1 MRLLNKALL
10 APAVSG
16 VALLLLGWLWLSYQ
30 VYKPLPGLD
39 AGAIFEVP
47 AGASATAVGSQLERQ
62 GIISSGRLFSLW
74 ARLERQA
81 ANIQAGEYEFSSTAS
96 MDEILTSL
104 VSGRVRLHPF
114 TIIEGWTWREV
125 RAALAA
131 SEFLRSTT
139 EFESAQG
146 MAAALSLPEQHIPAQ
161 HIEGQLFPDTYRVP
175 RGTTDLELLA
185 QAAAIMQAKLEQA
198 WEGRETG
205 LPLNNP
211 QELLTLASI
220 VERET
225 SLDSERPR
233 VAGVFVRR
241 LQKRMRLQTDPT
253 VIYGMGERFKG
264 NLTRRDLLTDTPYN
278 TYTRAGLPPT
288 PIAMPGEASL
298 LAAARPA
305 EGEALYFVA
314 SAELDGSHVFSV
326 TLEQHNAAVAEYVAA
341 LRAKRAQGN

>member
-1 MRLLNKALL
+1 MRLLNKALWAL
-10 APAVSG
+10 AVSG
-16 VALLLLGWLWLSYQ
+16 VALLLFGWLWLSYQ
-30 VYKPLPGLD
+30 VHKPLPGLD
-39 AGAIFEVP
+39 AGAVFEVP

-114 TIIEGWTWREV
+114 TIVEGWTWREV

-146 MAAALSLPEQHIPAQ
+146 MAAALSLPEQHIPEQ

-211 QELLTLASI
+211 EELLTLASI

-253 VIYGMGERFKG
+253 VIYGMGDRFKG

-305 EGEALYFVA
+305 KGDALYFVA
-314 SAELDGSHVFSV
+314 SAELDGSHVFSA

-341 LRAKRAQGN
+341 LRTKRTQRD

>member
-1 MRLLNKALL
+1 MRLLIKALL
-10 APAVSG
+10 LLAVSG
-16 VALLLLGWLWLSYQ
+16 LVLLLLGWLWLSYQ
-30 VYKPLPGLD
+30 AYKPLSGLD
-39 AGAIFEVP
+39 AGAVFEVP

-62 GIISSGRLFSLW
+62 GVISSGRLFSLW

-81 ANIQAGEYEFSSTAS
+81 ASLQAGEYEFSSGAS

-114 TIIEGWTWREV
+114 TIVEGWTWREV
-125 RAALAA
+125 RAALAD

-139 EFESAQG
+139 EFESPQG
-146 MAAALSLPEQHIPAQ
+146 MAAALSWPERPIPER

-175 RGTTDLELLA
+175 RGTTDLQLLA

-198 WEGRETG
+198 WQGRNTG

-211 QELLTLASI
+211 EDLLTLASI

-253 VIYGMGERFKG
+253 VIYGMGDRFKG

-305 EGEALYFVA
+305 EGDALYFVA
-314 SAELDGSHVFSV
+314 SAELDGSHVFSA
-326 TLEQHNAAVAEYVAA
+326 TLEQHNAAVAKYVAA
-341 LRAKRAQGN
+341 LRTKRKQRN

>member
-1 MRLLNKALL
+1 MRLLIKALL
-10 APAVSG
+10 ALAVSG

-30 VYKPLPGLD
+30 SHKPLPGLD
-39 AGAIFEVP
+39 SGAVFEVP

-62 GIISSGRLFSLW
+62 GVISSGRLFSLW
-74 ARLERQA
+74 ARLQRQA
-81 ANIQAGEYEFSSTAS
+81 ENIQAGEYEFSSGAS

-114 TIIEGWTWREV
+114 TIVEGWTWREV
-125 RAALAA
+125 RTALAD

-146 MAAALSLPEQHIPAQ
+146 MAAALSWPVAAIPAQ

-185 QAAAIMQAKLEQA
+185 QAVATMQAKLEQA
-198 WEGRETG
+198 WEGRDTG

-211 QELLTLASI
+211 EELLTLASI

-253 VIYGMGERFKG
+253 VIYGMGDRFKG

-305 EGEALYFVA
+305 EGDALYFVA

-326 TLEQHNAAVAEYVAA
+326 TLAQHNAAVAEYVAA
-341 LRAKRAQGN
+341 LRTKRKQGN